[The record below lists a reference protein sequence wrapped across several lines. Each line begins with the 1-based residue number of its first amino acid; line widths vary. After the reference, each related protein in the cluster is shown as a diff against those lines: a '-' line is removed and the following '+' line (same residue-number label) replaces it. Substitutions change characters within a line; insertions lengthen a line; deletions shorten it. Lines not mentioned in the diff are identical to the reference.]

1 MSVYEDIID
10 KIRRDIE
17 LGIYREGERLPSCR
31 EYALKIGVN
40 PNTVQRAYT
49 NLEADGYVYSVPKK
63 GVYALRANEINKLNE
78 AEKTVRELKRAGIS
92 KEQISGIINEVYKDD

>member
-63 GVYALRANEINKLNE
+63 GVYALGANEINKLNE

-92 KEQISGIINEVYKDD
+92 KEQISGIIDEVYKDD